1 MNAIIGFAHLLRRD
15 GVTPKQADR
24 LDKIMGSAEHLLA
37 IINDVL
43 DISKIESGKLVLES
57 KPFRVV
63 DVVER
68 LVGLCAERAQSKG
81 LAFRTMVG
89 ALPPVLVGDCTRLSQ
104 ALLNYVGNAIKFTE
118 AGTITLRAVVLE
130 EDAHALLVRF
140 EVQDTGIGIA
150 DDVLSKLFRPFE
162 QADNSTTRKYGGTGL
177 GLAITQRLA
186 ELMGGQ
192 AGVISELGAG
202 STFWLTA
209 RFEKVDAA
217 APGALAGLSG
227 KVEAEGGSRLRS
239 ARILLV
245 EDDPLNREVAAVL
258 IDEMTGVPV
267 DLAENA
273 EQAIAKVQTTTYDLI
288 LMDMLMPGMDGLEA
302 TRCIRALPGGATTPI
317 IALTANAFAEDRERC
332 LAAGM
337 NDHLAKPVEP
347 ERLQAVLEYWLAR
360 RPLQ

>member
-1 MNAIIGFAHLLRRD
+1 MNAIIGFTHLLLHD
-15 GVTPKQADR
+15 GATPKQADR
-24 LDKIMGSAEHLLA
+24 LGKMMGSAEHLLS

-43 DISKIESGKLVLES
+43 DISKIESGKLALES

-68 LVGLCAERAQSKG
+68 LVGLCAERAQAKG
-81 LAFRTMVG
+81 LPFRTMVD
-89 ALPPVLVGDCTRLSQ
+89 ALPPVLLGDCTRLSQ

-118 AGTITLRAVVLE
+118 AGMITLRASVLE
-130 EDAHALLVRF
+130 EDEHTLLARF
-140 EVQDTGIGIA
+140 EVQDTGIGI
-150 DDVLSKLFRPFE
+150 DGDVLSRLFHPFE

-192 AGVISELGAG
+192 AGVESKPGAG

-209 RFEKVDAA
+209 RF
-217 APGALAGLSG
+217 G
-227 KVEAEGGSRLRS
+227 KVVAADNSGLAVPSRGEAGASASSSLS

-245 EDDPLNREVAAVL
+245 EDDPLNQEVAAQL
-258 IDEMTGVPV
+258 IGEMTGMPV

-273 EQAIAKVQTTTYDLI
+273 EQAIAQVQRTAYDLI
-288 LMDMLMPGMDGLEA
+288 LMDLLMPGIDGLEA
-302 TRCIRALPGGATTPI
+302 TRRIRALPGGATVPI
-317 IALTANAFAEDRERC
+317 VALTANAFAEDRARC

-337 NDHLAKPVEP
+337 NDHLAKPLDP
-347 ERLQAVLEYWLAR
+347 ARLQAVLEYWLA
-360 RPLQ
+360 PGTLK